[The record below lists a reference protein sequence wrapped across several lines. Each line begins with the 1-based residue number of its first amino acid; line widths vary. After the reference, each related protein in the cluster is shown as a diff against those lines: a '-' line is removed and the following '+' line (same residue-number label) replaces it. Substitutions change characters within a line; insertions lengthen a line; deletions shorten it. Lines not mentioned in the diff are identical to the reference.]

1 MKVAFIGLG
10 TMGMHMAVNLR
21 KADHDVYV
29 YNRTRSKAEAF
40 VTSGGTL
47 VESPREA
54 AEQADFVLS
63 CVSMPEDVEEV
74 FLGDAGAIHGSRPGQ
89 VFVDHSTIDPA
100 TAKSIG
106 AVLAEKQIQ
115 FIDAPISGGPMG
127 AEAGTL
133 AIMAGGEADAFAKA
147 EPLFQAMGG
156 NIFHVGPL
164 GAGSVVKL
172 QNQLLVGINLAGIA
186 EAMVLGVKNG
196 VDPEVSYK
204 VLGTA
209 MGDSRMLH
217 RAMPDFIL
225 KRNFDPAFAIK
236 LLVKDL
242 RLATQLG
249 QQASVRLLISNLTQL
264 VYEEAIAQGLADE
277 DQTAVVKPLE
287 ELAKVEVAKA

>member
-1 MKVAFIGLG
+1 M
-10 TMGMHMAVNLR
+10 
-21 KADHDVYV
+21 
-29 YNRTRSKAEAF
+29 
-40 VTSGGTL
+40 
-47 VESPREA
+47 
-54 AEQADFVLS
+54 LS

-74 FLGDAGAIHGSRPGQ
+74 FLGEAGAIHGSSPGQ

-100 TAKSIG
+100 TAQRVG
-106 AVLAEKQIQ
+106 AALAERQVQ

-147 EPLFQAMGG
+147 EPLFQAMGE

-172 QNQLLVGINLAGIA
+172 QNQLLVGINLAGIV
-186 EAMVLGVKNG
+186 EAMVLGAKNG
-196 VDPEVSYK
+196 VDPATSYQ

-249 QQASVRLLISNLTQL
+249 QQASVRMLLSNLTQL

>member
-40 VTSGGTL
+40 VTAGGTL
-47 VESPREA
+47 VESPRAA
-54 AEQADFVLS
+54 AERADFVLS
-63 CVSMPEDVEEV
+63 CVSMPEDVEQV

-100 TAKSIG
+100 TALRIG

-156 NIFHVGPL
+156 EHLPRRAPRRGL
-164 GAGSVVKL
+164 GGKA
-172 QNQLLVGINLAGIA
+172 
-186 EAMVLGVKNG
+186 
-196 VDPEVSYK
+196 PEP
-204 VLGTA
+204 TA
-209 MGDSRMLH
+209 RRH
-217 RAMPDFIL
+217 
-225 KRNFDPAFAIK
+225 
-236 LLVKDL
+236 
-242 RLATQLG
+242 
-249 QQASVRLLISNLTQL
+249 
-264 VYEEAIAQGLADE
+264 
-277 DQTAVVKPLE
+277 
-287 ELAKVEVAKA
+287 

>member
-21 KADHDVYV
+21 KAGHEVFAF
-29 YNRTRSKAEAF
+29 NRTRSKAETF
-40 VTSGGTL
+40 VKDGGTL
-47 VESPREA
+47 VESPRDA
-54 AEQADFVLS
+54 AEQADFVLT

-74 FLGDAGAIHGSRPGQ
+74 FLGDTGAIHGSSPGQ

-100 TAKSIG
+100 TAQRVG
-106 AVLAEKQIQ
+106 AALAEQQIQ

-133 AIMAGGEADAFAKA
+133 AIMAGGEDSAFAKV
-147 EPLFQAMGG
+147 EPLFQAMGE
-156 NIFHVGPL
+156 NVFHVGPL

-172 QNQLLVGINLAGIA
+172 QNQLLVGINLAGIV
-186 EAMVLGVKNG
+186 EAMVLGAKNG
-196 VDPEVSYK
+196 VDPEISYQ

-225 KRNFDPAFAIK
+225 QRNFDPAFAIK

-242 RLATQLG
+242 RLATQLA
-249 QQASVRLLISNLTQL
+249 QQANVRMLLSNLTQL

-287 ELAKVEVAKA
+287 ELAKVEVAQA